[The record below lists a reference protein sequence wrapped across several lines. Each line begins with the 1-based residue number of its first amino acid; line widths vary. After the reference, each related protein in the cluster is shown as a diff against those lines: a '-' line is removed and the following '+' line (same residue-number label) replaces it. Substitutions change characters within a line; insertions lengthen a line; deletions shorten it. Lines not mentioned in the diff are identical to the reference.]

1 MAFDRDGLL
10 VARVT
15 TTIVHKGRR
24 YPIRKGVTVVHSDD
38 TVVQGR
44 ERLFEPLKVTRLGPR
59 TARWTETA
67 TAGPDERREV
77 QLPSELGGGE
87 VTPAETSGA
96 EGRAGST
103 PAGTA
108 SSPPP
113 ADPEPRVQTLDDP
126 YYSWSRKDLVTECRA
141 RDLPTSGNKDE
152 LIGRLKANEPDGD

>member
-38 TVVQGR
+38 SVVQGR
-44 ERLFEPLKVTRLGPR
+44 ERLFEPLKVTRLG
-59 TARWTETA
+59 ARAARATETA
-67 TAGPDERREV
+67 TAGPGELRDVR
-77 QLPSELGGGE
+77 LPHELDGGE

-108 SSPPP
+108 SSSSFNPGEHTV
-113 ADPEPRVQTLDDP
+113 AQVNGYLAGVGLD
-126 YYSWSRKDLVTECRA
+126 ERA
-141 RDLPTSGNKDE
+141 RVIQAECEGQSRRGVIQGPYSDLAG
-152 LIGRLKANEPDGD
+152 A